1 MENENQQEI
10 KTLKDRQAEIYEVE
24 EKINKELI
32 DLENLQKELNRLKEE
47 LKINRETFFLKHNI
61 KR

>member
-32 DLENLQKELNRLKEE
+32 DLENLQKELNRLKEK

-61 KR
+61 QR

>member
-1 MENENQQEI
+1 MENENQQKI

-61 KR
+61 QR